1 MKPTKL
7 FLALV
12 VVLLLGACATKEA
25 QNNRVWNEVAMGYN
39 NSNDVIKVT
48 GVKMLDEHTELAM
61 HITYPAG
68 YWVKMASNI
77 IYHGLER
84 AAEKLR
90 STELP
95 IADVCTQ
102 VGMPD
107 AQYFSRVFKSYFGMP
122 PSAYREQQD

>member
-1 MKPTKL
+1 MNISIRHL
-7 FLALV
+7 S
-12 VVLLLGACATKEA
+12 VLGKDRGFSLYISKK
-25 QNNRVWNEVAMGYN
+25 RVA
-39 NSNDVIKVT
+39 KVWE
-48 GVKMLDEHTELAM
+48 M
-61 HITYPAG
+61 
-68 YWVKMASNI
+68 
-77 IYHGLER
+77 
-84 AAEKLR
+84 LR